1 MNNNATIAHE
11 VKGDDSSSP
20 YAFAV
25 AVPVPDDTYQD
36 NTTEPEI
43 MVAPAL
49 QGYYDS
55 SAEAQMLA
63 VEQGLRI
70 RQDIGRVNAQEERT
84 HIQKADYYSKINST
98 IESTRIANGR
108 DVAKQRDAEG
118 LEVRGDKYFD
128 GAAFERKEGERLV
141 KEQEALFNKLNK
153 KKGYDTQDYE
163 VAEYGGDEYETQEY
177 TSIYD

>member
-1 MNNNATIAHE
+1 MKSKEMIPHRLTHLPSQSQCRTIHT
-11 VKGDDSSSP
+11 KI
-20 YAFAV
+20 
-25 AVPVPDDTYQD
+25 T
-36 NTTEPEI
+36 TTEPEI

-70 RQDIGRVNAQEERT
+70 GQDIGRVNAQEERT